1 MVCSV
6 IRLNLLIVLVYM
18 VPLDSKSKKTKLMLY
33 VELCTYIFP
42 NEPREVCY
50 FIQEKKIMSDVK

>member
-1 MVCSV
+1 
-6 IRLNLLIVLVYM
+6 
-18 VPLDSKSKKTKLMLY
+18 MLFF

-50 FIQEKKIMSDVK
+50 FIQEKKCQMSNDMSEHEQES